1 MSYYHSIETT
11 PTSCKGAVK
20 DMLLAVDVGN
30 THTVIGIYDGET
42 LLHMWRIE
50 TNAKQTSDELR
61 STLHGLFELAKVTPA
76 DFHGVVVATVV
87 PALRRLWVK
96 VGEQMLESDV
106 LVIDVEAAGDLFDA
120 SAYPSTTIG
129 ADRIADAVAARALYG
144 APVIVL
150 DFGTATN
157 MEVIDKDGKFRGGV
171 IAPGVETSMKA
182 LFSNAALLPEVEL
195 ADPVGAWGTNTVEA
209 MQVGIVYGEGDRVD
223 GLVRRMWDQLGYETP
238 VIGTGGLSR
247 AMQPFC
253 HTMTQVNQELTLEGL
268 RMIWEAQ
275 GNRES

>member
-1 MSYYHSIETT
+1 
-11 PTSCKGAVK
+11 
-20 DMLLAVDVGN
+20 MLLAVDVGN
-30 THTVIGIYDGET
+30 THTVMGVYEGKT

-50 TNAKQTSDELR
+50 TNAAQTSDELR
-61 STLHGLFELAKVTPA
+61 STLHGLFELAGILRTN
-76 DFHGVVVATVV
+76 FEGVVVATVV

-96 VGEQMLESDV
+96 VGEQMLNSEV
-106 LVIDVEAAGDLFDA
+106 LCIDAQTAGNLFDA
-120 SAYPSTTIG
+120 SAYPSASIG

-144 APVIVL
+144 SPVVVL

-157 MEVIDKDGKFRGGV
+157 MEVIDKDGRFLGGV

-182 LFSNAALLPEVEL
+182 LFAHAALLPEVEL
-195 ADPVGAWGTNTVEA
+195 ATPVGAWGANTVEA

-223 GLVRRMWDQLGYETP
+223 GLVRRIWEQLGYETP
-238 VIGTGGLSR
+238 VVGTGGLSK

-253 HTMTQVNQELTLEGL
+253 QTMTHVNQELTLEGL

-275 GNRES
+275 

>member
-1 MSYYHSIETT
+1 
-11 PTSCKGAVK
+11 
-20 DMLLAVDVGN
+20 MLLAVDVGN
-30 THTVIGIYDGET
+30 THTVIGVYDGKT

-50 TNAKQTSDELR
+50 TNAAQTSDELR
-61 STLHGLFELAKVTPA
+61 TTLHGLFELASIPRTN
-76 DFHGVVVATVV
+76 FEGVVVATVV

-96 VGEQMLESDV
+96 VGEQMLGCEV
-106 LVIDVEAAGDLFDA
+106 LCIDTEAAGTLFDA

-144 APVIVL
+144 SPVVVL

-157 MEVIDKDGKFRGGV
+157 MEVIDKDGRFLGGV

-195 ADPVGAWGTNTVEA
+195 ADPKGAWGQNTVEA

-223 GLVRRMWDQLGYETP
+223 GLVRRIWEQLGYETP

-253 HTMTQVNQELTLEGL
+253 KTMTHVNQELTLEGL
-268 RMIWEAQ
+268 RMIWAAQ
-275 GNRES
+275 